1 MSPLVLIDRYYRVI
15 DCAKAT
21 AGLAFLLTAQGW
33 ALFGAAWVRSRRE
46 WR

>member
-1 MSPLVLIDRYYRVI
+1 MSPLVLLDRYHRAI
-15 DCAKAT
+15 DLAKAT
-21 AGLAFLLTAQGW
+21 AGLAFLLTAPGW